1 MGTMNKI
8 LLIIA
13 ITTVVFISICFIFV
27 WFDKV
32 IPDSLIISYFGAI
45 GTEGVIMGWIKN
57 VKEKEKNKNEYNE

>member
-1 MGTMNKI
+1 MNKI

-13 ITTVVFISICFIFV
+13 LTTAVFISVCFIFV
-27 WFDKV
+27 WFDKI

-57 VKEKEKNKNEYNE
+57 VKEKERNKNEYNE